1 MYIAISGNGV
11 MGQLVR
17 KALEIDPMLQFGGC
31 IGPGDISSLS
41 ELPSI
46 PDGLIDFSHPDC
58 LNEIYNYV
66 LEQTEVGHTIPVVIA
81 TTGYSEAQVDQIR
94 ELARHVP
101 VVFSSNYSPG
111 VTILTKLLRDLSPL
125 MADWDIEIVETH
137 HNRKLDAPSGTA
149 LTLAKALNRPL
160 IYGRQG
166 HSLRKDEIAIHAVR
180 GGDVRGVHEIM
191 FFGAGETLTLKHE
204 ALDRGL
210 FAAGAIK
217 AMKFALEQK
226 TPGLWT
232 MEDVMFGQSKV

>member
-1 MYIAISGNGV
+1 MYIVISGNGV

-17 KALEIDPMLQFGGC
+17 KALETDPMLQFGGC
-31 IGPGDISSLS
+31 VGPGDFPALS
-41 ELPSI
+41 ALPSI
-46 PDGLIDFSHPDC
+46 PSGIIDFSHPDC
-58 LNEIYNYV
+58 LNGIYDYI
-66 LEQTEVGHTIPVVIA
+66 LEQAEAGHTIPVVIA
-81 TTGYSEAQVDQIR
+81 TTGYSEAQVAQIHA
-94 ELARHVP
+94 LARHVP
-101 VVFSSNYSPG
+101 VVFSSNFSPG
-111 VTILTKLLRDLSPL
+111 VTILTRVLRELSPL
-125 MADWDIEIVETH
+125 MSEWDIEIVETH

-210 FAAGAIK
+210 FAAGAVK

-232 MEDVMFGQSKV
+232 MEDVMFGPSKA